1 MQTVLVVED
10 EKLIRQGLSTM
21 IKRCG
26 VPVGEVIECPNG
38 LKAMEVL
45 REKEVDVLFTDIRMP
60 KMNGIEL
67 VEAMQE
73 LENPPIVIAVS
84 GYDDFSYAVE
94 MMRGGAREYI
104 LKPVERDKLKEVM
117 EKLEAE
123 ISEKISREKI
133 TQKLGKQFLKYILTD
148 SDENGTNEE
157 NLAALGKNIKTEVG
171 DEFYVL
177 VSCRN
182 DDVQK
187 ELESLSPIAEID
199 GGEVYIIGGNIHER
213 ILRQIPDCD
222 EGFSSTAGISDV
234 CTDTGNLKKAY
245 LQAKERRERAFFAG
259 NIVMDSEKNPV
270 VPEKLMENGKK
281 LCDKSALDIRVHLMG
296 TDKISQIEKEWNS
309 FFTAAE
315 RGQIRADDFAQAI
328 ALFINEFGTIYK
340 HSFPEGLSSPFL
352 YESIYEYKEA
362 FLEAVF
368 QENSKLSGDDAEG
381 INDKKIAKALSYI
394 RENYRSDI
402 NMAVVSNY
410 VSMNYSLFSKEFKDY
425 TGTNFVSYV
434 RDLRIEE
441 AKKLLAE
448 TELRINEIGAM
459 VGYENDKHFLKNF
472 KHAVGVSPG
481 EYRRNIMA

>member
-10 EKLIRQGLSTM
+10 EKLIRQGLSAM

-45 REKEVDVLFTDIRMP
+45 RENKVDVLFTDIRMP

-73 LENPPIVIAVS
+73 LENPPIAIAVS

-94 MMRGGAREYI
+94 MMRHGVREYI

-123 ISEKISREKI
+123 ISQRINREQT

-157 NLAALGKNIKTEVG
+157 NLAALGKSIRTEVG
-171 DEFYVL
+171 DEFFVL
-177 VSCRN
+177 VTCRE

-199 GGEVYIIGGNIHER
+199 GGEVYIIGSNIHGHIMR
-213 ILRQIPDCD
+213 MSSDHD
-222 EGFSSTAGISDV
+222 EVFSSTAGISDI
-234 CTDTGNLKKAY
+234 CTDPGNLKKAY
-245 LQAKERRERAFFAG
+245 LQTKARRERAFFTG
-259 NIVMDSEKNPV
+259 NIVMSGENGTG
-270 VPEKLMENGKK
+270 VPDKLLENGKK
-281 LCDKSALDIRVHLMG
+281 LCEKSAVDVRVHLMG
-296 TDKISQIEKEWNS
+296 TDKISQIEKEWNG

-315 RGQIRADDFAQAI
+315 RGQINAGDFAQAI
-328 ALFINEFGTIYK
+328 ALFISEFGTIYK
-340 HSFPEGLSSPFL
+340 HAFPAELSSPFL

-362 FLEAVF
+362 FLEAIF
-368 QENSKLSGDDAEG
+368 DENSKLSGGEAEG

-394 RENYRSDI
+394 RENYKSDI

-410 VSMNYSLFSKEFKDY
+410 VSMNYSLFSKQFKDY

-448 TELRINEIGAM
+448 TELRINEIGTM

-472 KHAVGVSPG
+472 KAAVGVSPG